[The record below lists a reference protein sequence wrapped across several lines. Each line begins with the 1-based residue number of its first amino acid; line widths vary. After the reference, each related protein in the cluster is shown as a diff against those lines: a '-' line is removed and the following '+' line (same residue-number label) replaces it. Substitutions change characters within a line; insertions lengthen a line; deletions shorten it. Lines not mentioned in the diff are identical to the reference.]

1 MTKGRESELSWW
13 AFDPMQFAELDA
25 RLRLCFQLAITIPL
39 RSVVME
45 YQQRC
50 HLLQEILTTEE
61 LYMKL
66 WTSTSFKKKTKQNC
80 CYVYQK
86 ESWVALFWF
95 GFFF

>member
-13 AFDPMQFAELDA
+13 AFDPTQFAELDA
-25 RLRLCFQLAITIPL
+25 RLRLYFQLAITIPL

-50 HLLQEILTTEE
+50 HLLQEIFTTEE
-61 LYMKL
+61 LCMKL
-66 WTSTSFKKKTKQNC
+66 WTSTSFKKKKNC

-86 ESWVALFWF
+86 ESWVVLFF
-95 GFFF
+95 LFFF

>member
-1 MTKGRESELSWW
+1 MTKGREPELSWW

-25 RLRLCFQLAITIPL
+25 WLRLYFQLAKTIPL

-50 HLLQEILTTEE
+50 HLLQEIL

-66 WTSTSFKKKTKQNC
+66 WTSTSFKKKQ
-80 CYVYQK
+80 QK
-86 ESWVALFWF
+86 LLLLCLSKGILVCVVL
-95 GFFF
+95 FFF